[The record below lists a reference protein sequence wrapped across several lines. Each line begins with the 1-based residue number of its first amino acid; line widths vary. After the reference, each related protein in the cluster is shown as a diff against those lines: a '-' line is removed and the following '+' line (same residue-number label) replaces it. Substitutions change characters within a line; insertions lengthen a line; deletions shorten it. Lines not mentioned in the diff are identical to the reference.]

1 MFKQV
6 KQVISYTDDVYV
18 WVYLDYVDR
27 VLRYEAFVVGYDES
41 GEQSTLEFVLEEGVL
56 DNLHEVPLFVDL
68 LQTAE
73 STGAWVSA
81 FRFTS
86 DGQLITSPPLLHLY
100 SSLDAAELVGVHQYF
115 ALREEELKRNRQ
127 HRWTRML
134 KALGYDVIVAL

>member
-18 WVYLDYVDR
+18 WVYLDYLDR
-27 VLRYEAFVVGYDES
+27 VLRYEAFVIGYDKS

-56 DNLHEVPLFVDL
+56 DNLHEIPLFVDL
-68 LQTAE
+68 LQTAD

-86 DGQLITSPPLLHLY
+86 EGHLITSPPLLHLY
-100 SSLDAAELVGVHQYF
+100 SSLSASDLDRTHRYF
-115 ALREEELKRNRQ
+115 SEREEELKRSRQ
-127 HRWTRML
+127 QRWTRML
-134 KALGYDVIVAL
+134 KALGYDVIVSL